1 MPGTVGRIGNYPVPT
16 SIGRMGNY
24 PVPHSFFSDK
34 QMEAEV
40 SPSVNPLIFLK
51 NFIQQS
57 PDIAQL
63 APRMVRNVY
72 TGYEGKPY
80 VITPEDKLKMMMDY
94 RDALD
99 HDSQT
104 LRGVFGPIQAP

>member
-1 MPGTVGRIGNYPVPT
+1 MDRFVTGP
-16 SIGRMGNY
+16 
-24 PVPHSFFSDK
+24 
-34 QMEAEV
+34 E
-40 SPSVNPLIFLK
+40 FLEIY
-51 NFIQQS
+51 IQQN

-72 TGYEGKPY
+72 TGYEGKPH

-94 RDALD
+94 RDVLD

-104 LRGVFGPIQAP
+104 LRDVFGPLQAP

>member
-1 MPGTVGRIGNYPVPT
+1 MN
-16 SIGRMGNY
+16 
-24 PVPHSFFSDK
+24 SFVTGP
-34 QMEAEV
+34 E
-40 SPSVNPLIFLK
+40 FLEIY
-51 NFIQQS
+51 IQQNS
-57 PDIAQL
+57 DIAQL

-104 LRGVFGPIQAP
+104 LRGVFGPLQAP